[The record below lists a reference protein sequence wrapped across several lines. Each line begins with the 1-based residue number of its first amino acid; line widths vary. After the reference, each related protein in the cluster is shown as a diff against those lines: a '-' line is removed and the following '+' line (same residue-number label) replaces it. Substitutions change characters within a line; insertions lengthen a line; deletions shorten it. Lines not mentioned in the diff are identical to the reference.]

1 MSHTIFGLRRR
12 TLLGAAGTVALGG
25 LAPVLGGGRPA
36 HALVDFSGPQA
47 PGFFRFRVGNFEVLS
62 VSDGSLTLAPA
73 TDMVPNAQP
82 RRLEDLLAANGRPT
96 DRLYA
101 QTNVLLVNTG
111 DHLVL
116 VDVGSGANFQA
127 TAGRLVENL
136 AAAGIDAEAID
147 TVVLTH
153 AHPDH
158 CWGIIDDATGEPR
171 FPNANYFVRE
181 SEWAFWTADETLG
194 SAPEGMR
201 GMIQMTKA
209 NLLPVTDRT
218 ELLGAD
224 AEVVPGIRMV
234 ETPGH
239 TPGHV
244 SLLISSGDAQLFCT
258 GDCMTS
264 DIISFAHPEWYF
276 AYDLD
281 PELAV
286 TTRRG
291 VFDRVETDGIPI
303 IGYHFTWPGV
313 GYVVRDHGAYRWV
326 PAQWV
331 WEQ

>member
-1 MSHTIFGLRRR
+1 MSHTILGLRRR

-136 AAAGIDAEAID
+136 AAAGIDAAAID

-286 TTRRG
+286 TTRRV

-303 IGYHFTWPGV
+303 IGYH
-313 GYVVRDHGAYRWV
+313 
-326 PAQWV
+326 
-331 WEQ
+331 